1 MARSNR
7 NTRTSRTAAARPVV
21 QERTETP
28 VQKRRT
34 ITNYTFDYRRD
45 RVSRRAG
52 SSYFQIEGRNSGDT
66 LTMSLQEAQSLY
78 RFLQGA
84 LTDSQS

>member
-7 NTRTSRTAAARPVV
+7 NVRTSQSSTRRVAQATSTP
-21 QERTETP
+21 ETR
-28 VQKRRT
+28 VEKSRS

-52 SSYFQIEGRNSGDT
+52 SSYFQIEGTNSGESV
-66 LTMSLQEAQSLY
+66 TMTLQEAQSLY
-78 RFLQGA
+78 RFLHNA
-84 LTDSQS
+84 LN